1 MVVGPELVV
10 GSELVVEPELV
21 VGQCMHEAMVAQLCM
36 GPGLLWS
43 WL

>member
-21 VGQCMHEAMVAQLCM
+21 GAVNSRGCAFMR
-36 GPGLLWS
+36 PG
-43 WL
+43 